1 MNANDTFTWSLK
13 QYVNGAW
20 TTVET
25 HTLTSSSSNTTYS
38 TDKAVGEGT
47 YRIDFVLTDNSSSGT
62 ATVNLDNL
70 KQSTTTYAPVG
81 QVDIVK
87 QASDLTAALHGGST
101 STELAPSGHDT
112 ITGGAGDD
120 IIFGDTINTDN
131 LPWGVNGNPAKP
143 ADLPAGSGVSALSA
157 FLELK
162 NGHAATSDEMYD
174 YIKANHALFNVDGDT
189 RGGDDHLYGGD
200 GNDILYG
207 QGGNDFLFGENGNDI
222 LFGGT
227 GNDQL
232 TGGKGDDILTGGAGA
247 DTFIWKVGDIGNDT
261 ITDFKAGEGDRI
273 DISDLLPDTAHNDI
287 LSYLKVDT
295 ATSTLQVSTTGQIN
309 NGGAADVTIKLS
321 GVDLSAY
328 GSTST
333 EIVNKL
339 VAGSDP
345 VVKTEHH

>member
-1 MNANDTFTWSLK
+1 
-13 QYVNGAW
+13 
-20 TTVET
+20 
-25 HTLTSSSSNTTYS
+25 
-38 TDKAVGEGT
+38 
-47 YRIDFVLTDNSSSGT
+47 
-62 ATVNLDNL
+62 
-70 KQSTTTYAPVG
+70 
-81 QVDIVK
+81 
-87 QASDLTAALHGGST
+87 
-101 STELAPSGHDT
+101 
-112 ITGGAGDD
+112 
-120 IIFGDTINTDN
+120 
-131 LPWGVNGNPAKP
+131 
-143 ADLPAGSGVSALSA
+143 
-157 FLELK
+157 
-162 NGHAATSDEMYD
+162 
-174 YIKANHALFNVDGDT
+174 
-189 RGGDDHLYGGD
+189 GD

-227 GNDQL
+227 GDDQL

-247 DTFIWKVGDIGNDT
+247 DTFIWKAGDVGNDT

-273 DISDLLPDTAHNDI
+273 DLSELLPDTAHNDI